1 MSSCIMMLY
10 CLYYC
15 TYDKITCSKLQ
26 AFVDQVTML
35 PLRVLFGV
43 TLALA
48 SPDCEVGWGYEGRGE
63 PSSPNLRWNSAP
75 KMSPGM
81 AKPLGFQFQEA
92 VLSRN
97 FHDFPWISF
106 MATCKKDMLIH
117 SVGYRWMGN
126 LAEAYLG
133 LLIRSSMFLRSA
145 VTVGDTQGDF
155 KSLGRYQHQEF

>member
-1 MSSCIMMLY
+1 MMLY

-26 AFVDQVTML
+26 AFADQVTML

-48 SPDCEVGWGYEGRGE
+48 SPECEVGWGYEGRGE

-92 VLSRN
+92 VWSRIFHEFPLWQPVKRTCLSTPLDIVGWVSWSVPPFRGDSGWHPGWLQVTWQVPTSRVLKIAKRQSLN
-97 FHDFPWISF
+97 LIEKYLIS
-106 MATCKKDMLIH
+106 L
-117 SVGYRWMGN
+117 
-126 LAEAYLG
+126 
-133 LLIRSSMFLRSA
+133 
-145 VTVGDTQGDF
+145 
-155 KSLGRYQHQEF
+155 